1 MGDLRE
7 ELDKGANATCKRIFS
22 SVVNGGCTP
31 PSNILGDSDY
41 DSYSYYKNGCFHQF
55 YCYAIMRT

>member
-7 ELDKGANATCKRIFS
+7 ELDKGANATSKRTVS
-22 SVVNGGCTP
+22 SVVNGGCTR

-41 DSYSYYKNGCFHQF
+41 DSDSY
-55 YCYAIMRT
+55 I